1 MTNEHTVFE
10 GDVAAQLGLSR
21 AVMRQLRESIPLVH
35 GMHWKRGS
43 NNRIYLKPAGIELVQ
58 AAIDSAAENM
68 PPFSELLARV
78 RSGISLRAAIDSAAE
93 NMPPTEKANPALVED
108 LLAADLSENS
118 APREAAC
125 VAEGGLEG
133 GEVGIG
139 AKVDETGQNEA
150 VLPSVAQKKAPWVV
164 KPRVVAAQVLRQ
176 TRNRFILECTSDEV
190 EGVLRVRVRD
200 NRKWRAG
207 MRLRVREPLGYGA
220 KVWMLEG
227 RSPRGK
233 GQM

>member
-21 AVMRQLRESIPLVH
+21 AVIKQLRETIPLVH
-35 GMHWKRGS
+35 GTHWKRGS

-58 AAIDSAAENM
+58 
-68 PPFSELLARV
+68 
-78 RSGISLRAAIDSAAE
+78 AAIDSAAE